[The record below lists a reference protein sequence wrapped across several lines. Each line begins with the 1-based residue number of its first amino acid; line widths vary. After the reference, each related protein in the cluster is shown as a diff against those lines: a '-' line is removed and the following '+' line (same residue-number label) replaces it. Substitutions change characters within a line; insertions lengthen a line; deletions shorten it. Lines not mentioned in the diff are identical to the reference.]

1 MIELIVMKRINIFYP
16 AMAGTGI
23 IFMVFCAALLMWLL
37 FAQTQYL
44 LSDPELLMD
53 FFSALWEVLSGAS
66 IGVLLSLVVYFMRQ
80 KDR

>member
-1 MIELIVMKRINIFYP
+1 MIL
-16 AMAGTGI
+16 
-23 IFMVFCAALLMWLL
+23 CAAMLVWLL
-37 FAQTQYL
+37 YGQAQYL
-44 LSDPELLMD
+44 LSDPELLTN